1 MEADSLRVGFCVDG
15 PRIDSSSEI
24 YFFLKVGKDRGLS
37 SSRIRSFRHN
47 FKHTKKYTYLPTL
60 ISIS

>member
-24 YFFLKVGKDRGLS
+24 FFFESWKRSRFEFLENTIIPTQFQTHQKIYLS
-37 SSRIRSFRHN
+37 
-47 FKHTKKYTYLPTL
+47 T
-60 ISIS
+60 